1 MVRSSSHPVFSLV
14 AVVAL
19 LAVSLALV
27 VAPPS
32 AEGAP
37 ATTSFPSVTT
47 VDPELELQ
55 LTDAGAATAIVTLHE
70 GASLDVLEAAGLA
83 GARLEALSMLIVEE
97 LAAPELAMLRD
108 MAEVRSVWAQE
119 ELELHMQESVW
130 TTGARQIWED
140 YGYTGE
146 GVELAVVDTG
156 ADGTHYDFGNLIEFC
171 NASGT
176 GTIGVVP
183 CTENPELAVDDNG
196 HGTHVAGTMAGT
208 GAASGGMDDPHST
221 IGMAPDSKI
230 RSYAANVAA
239 SLLNTDILAAYDDL
253 IEKKVSGENDIVA
266 INNSFGGGIGSD
278 YNPDDP
284 QAIAYKTA
292 NEVGMLPVFS
302 AGNSGPEDNTL
313 GVQCLSPYVL
323 CVGASTKTDGITAF
337 SSVGRPAA
345 PHPVAPDE
353 QDENGDDDGEIEYHN
368 HDRRLARAFDIG
380 VYRPG
385 IVAPGAV
392 INAMMAN
399 APCKVETP
407 EELRESCYEPLQ
419 GTSMSAPHVTG
430 AAGLV
435 TEAFR
440 DAHDRDPS
448 ADELLDILERSA
460 APLPGHSAEQQ
471 GTGRLD
477 VPAAIELALE
487 YGGDGQTEPA
497 WAPVGTPAPSYVDG
511 KHPGGDTLVA
521 AQVGC
526 TGAGSFNLRDQAG
539 VTTFEVPSGAHELT
553 VDVEWGDYHPEANLY
568 LELFRPGHDPAAS
581 EDDPGPTR
589 TFPVAESAGLV
600 HTDPI
605 IDDVGPPATS
615 RSVTFAAPEEGEWS
629 LRVTHRTGGSAQPCP
644 ENDNTE
650 DTEQTLP
657 GFAYDVEVH
666 ATQVTDLPETEFHGD
681 GDGGDS
687 VELHGTAQYPGPLE
701 GVTTWAAPG
710 TRADAADDDEVEI
723 AETLYF
729 QGGPGD
735 AAAMEGTF
743 GPEEPD
749 GEPPV
754 TQTALTSIANDDLP
768 WNELAITWHGEYTG
782 TIDGNLQL
790 DWWWATPNATGQ
802 LIGVE
807 AHVTVFADPDPDGDA
822 EQPEN
827 VVARQEIR
835 LDVGPDAGP
844 VQNTNTVYVRGEFEE
859 SLQIQVSPVF
869 VDTGPG
875 ITALYGAGST
885 PSHVGIPESSGD
897 DGLADVDA
905 PQDVRVTDLQD
916 ELRIAW
922 DEHDTADSYAIHRST
937 DPGFTM
943 SEDTLVAETDGEE
956 CQSPNVPTWPGASH
970 DGLCFVDSGV
980 QQGTTYY
987 YRVVSLDEDGRAG
1000 EASLLGYGTPT
1011 FPDRQARVQVDRIF
1025 GPGYWEDAEAS
1036 DEQVLTWTHRWDQRG
1051 IDDPDEPRARV
1062 FSQGVGS
1069 HVAEA
1074 SETPEDPE
1082 DPQDPVPPGD
1092 PETPGPPEEPGPP
1105 REPGEPRGTSRVCE
1119 PAAAYDNP
1127 YADLVSANPHFVNIL
1142 CMTDYGIARGYPDGT
1157 YRPPIDVTRDQMA
1170 TFIANLIELERDLP
1184 EARSQ
1189 FGDVGTESPH
1199 WESIHKLARAGV
1211 VEGRSQEVYAPR
1223 ASVTRDQ
1230 MASFIARAVD
1240 YIDNGAVDGSAPPA
1254 ASSTGL
1260 FSDVP
1265 ADSTHRDAIEMLSEQ
1280 GVTVGYGDG
1289 TYGPRDHT
1297 RRDQMASFIMRAY
1310 DYIRESQEG

>member
-1 MVRSSSHPVFSLV
+1 MLSTTRPMAS
-14 AVVAL
+14 VVAFATL
-19 LAVSLALV
+19 LAVALALV
-27 VAPPS
+27 TAPPAAES
-32 AEGAP
+32 APSSDSSPAIVSAP
-37 ATTSFPSVTT
+37 PTT
-47 VDPELELQ
+47 VDPDLEAELL
-55 LTDAGAATAIVTLHE
+55 DGAGLPLGATATAIVTAHE
-70 GASLDVLEAAGLA
+70 ASDLDAIEAAGIE
-83 GARLEALSMLIVEE
+83 GERLEALGMLLVEE
-97 LAAPELAMLRD
+97 LSGAQLVTLRH
-108 MAEVRSVWAQE
+108 MVEVRSVWAQE
-119 ELELHMQESVW
+119 ELELHMQESTWVTEARDVW
-130 TTGARQIWED
+130 EN

-171 NASGT
+171 NASAT
-176 GTIGVVP
+176 GTIGLVL
-183 CTENPELAVDDNG
+183 CTEDREAAVDDNG

-208 GAASGGMDDPHST
+208 GEASGGIDDPHST
-221 IGMAPDSKI
+221 IGMAPDAKI

-253 IEKKVSGENDIVA
+253 IEKKEAGENDIVA

-345 PHPVAPDE
+345 PHPQEPGDDE
-353 QDENGDDDGEIEYHN
+353 ENGEENGDAEIEYHN

-385 IVAPGAV
+385 VVAPGAV

-399 APCKVETP
+399 APCKTGMP

-471 GTGRLD
+471 GVGRLD
-477 VPAAIELALE
+477 VPAAIEVALA
-487 YGGDGQTEPA
+487 YDGDGQTEPD
-497 WAPVGTPAPSYVDG
+497 WKPVGTPPPNYVAG
-511 KHPGGDTLVA
+511 KHPHGDTLIVE
-521 AQVGC
+521 QVGC
-526 TGAGSFNLRDQAG
+526 TGTGSFSVRDQAG
-539 VTTFEVPSGAHELT
+539 VTTFDVPSGAHELT
-553 VDVEWGDYHPEANLY
+553 VDVEWGDYHPDANLY
-568 LELFRPGHDPAAS
+568 VELFRPGHDPANS

-600 HTDPI
+600 HTEGI

-615 RSVTFAAPEEGEWS
+615 RSVAFAAPEDGEWS
-629 LRVTHRTGGSAQPCP
+629 LRVTHRTGGTVQPCQ

-650 DTEQTLP
+650 ETERAE
-657 GFAYDVEVH
+657 GFSYDVEVH
-666 ATQVTDLPETEFHGD
+666 ATQVTDLPETEFDGEDAGD
-681 GDGGDS
+681 DT
-687 VELHGTAQYPGPLE
+687 VELTGIAEYPAHLE

-710 TRADAADDDEVEI
+710 TQADAAGDDEVEI

-735 AAAMEGTF
+735 ALAMEGTF

-749 GEPPV
+749 GEPPA
-754 TQTALTSIANDDLP
+754 TQTALTSIANDDVP
-768 WNELAITWHGEYTG
+768 WNELAITWHGEYSG
-782 TIDGNLQL
+782 EIDGNLQF
-790 DWWWATPNATGQ
+790 DWWWSSPNVTGQ

-822 EQPEN
+822 AQPEN

-835 LDVGPDAGP
+835 LDVGPEAGP
-844 VQNTNTVYVRGEFEE
+844 VQNTNTVFVRGEFEE

-875 ITALYGAGST
+875 ITAHYDAGST
-885 PSHVGIPESSGD
+885 PSLFGVPESSGD

-905 PQDVRVTDLQD
+905 PQNVRVTDLQD

-922 DEHDTADSYAIHRST
+922 DDNPAADGYAIHRST
-937 DPGFTM
+937 SPGFTI
-943 SEDTLVAETDGEE
+943 SGDTLLTVTDGDA
-956 CQSPNVPTWPGASH
+956 CQSPDVPTWPGASH
-970 DGLCFVDSGV
+970 DGLCFVDGDV
-980 QQGTTYY
+980 VQGTTYY
-987 YRVVSLDEDGRAG
+987 YRVVSMEDGAAG
-1000 EASLLGYGTPT
+1000 EASLVGYGTPT
-1011 FPDRQARVQVDRIF
+1011 FPERQARAQVDRIF
-1025 GPGYWEDAEAS
+1025 GPGYWEVADAP
-1036 DEQVLTWTHRWDQRG
+1036 DQQVLTWTHLWDQRG
-1051 IDDPDEPRARV
+1051 VDDPDDPRARV
-1062 FSQGVGS
+1062 FTQGVGS
-1069 HVAEA
+1069 FVAE
-1074 SETPEDPE
+1074 
-1082 DPQDPVPPGD
+1082 PGLSD
-1092 PETPGPPEEPGPP
+1092 P
-1105 REPGEPRGTSRVCE
+1105 REPGEPRETDRVCG
-1119 PAAAYDNP
+1119 PADTYDNP
-1127 YADLVSANPHFVNIL
+1127 YSDVDSVNVHYRNIL
-1142 CMTDYGIARGYPDGT
+1142 CMTDYGIAQGYPDDT
-1157 YRPPIDVTRDQMA
+1157 YRPRRNVTRDQMA
-1170 TFIANLIELERDLP
+1170 TFITNLIELERELP
-1184 EARSQ
+1184 EGQDR
-1189 FGDVGTESPH
+1189 FDDVDEDNPH
-1199 WESIHKLARAGV
+1199 QESINKLAEAGV
-1211 VEGRSQEVYAPR
+1211 VEGRTQSTYAPR
-1223 ASVTRDQ
+1223 GRVTRDQ
-1230 MASFIARAVD
+1230 MASFISRAID
-1240 YIDNGAVDGSAPPA
+1240 YIHNGEVDGSAPPA
-1254 ASSTGL
+1254 PEESGH
-1260 FSDVP
+1260 FSDVSDDNP
-1265 ADSTHRDAIEMLSEQ
+1265 HRDAIDAMYEQ
-1280 GVTVGYGDG
+1280 GVTIGYDDD

-1297 RRDQMASFIMRAY
+1297 RRDQMASFIMRTY
-1310 DYIRESQEG
+1310 DYVAELSG

>member
-1 MVRSSSHPVFSLV
+1 MVRSPSRPAVSLV
-14 AVVAL
+14 ALMSL
-19 LAVSLALV
+19 LAITLSLV
-27 VAPPS
+27 VAPPP
-32 AEGAP
+32 AEGVSPAP
-37 ATTSFPSVTT
+37 TLPSVTT

-55 LTDAGAATAIVTLHE
+55 LAETGSATAIVTTHD
-70 GASLDVLEAAGLA
+70 GAGLEVLDEVGLA
-83 GARLEALSMLIVEE
+83 GARLETLGMVIVEDLTGLQ
-97 LAAPELAMLRD
+97 LATLREMD
-108 MAEVRSVWAQE
+108 EVRSVWAQE

-130 TTGARQIWED
+130 MTGARQVWED

-156 ADGTHYDFGNLIEFC
+156 ADGTHFDFENLIEFC
-171 NASGT
+171 NASAT
-176 GTIGVVP
+176 GTIGLVQ
-183 CTENPELAVDDNG
+183 CTEQTELAVDDNG

-208 GAASGGMDDPHST
+208 GAASGGIDDPHST
-221 IGMAPDSKI
+221 IGMAPDAKI

-239 SLLNTDILAAYDDL
+239 SLLNTDILAAYDHL
-253 IEKKVSGENDIVA
+253 IEGKLSGHHDIVA

-278 YNPDDP
+278 YSPDDP
-284 QAIAYKTA
+284 QAIAYKVA
-292 NEVGMLPVFS
+292 NEAGMLPVFS

-345 PHPVAPDE
+345 PHPVAP
-353 QDENGDDDGEIEYHN
+353 GDDDEDEDDDTADGNGEIEYHN

-392 INAMMAN
+392 INAMSAN
-399 APCKVETP
+399 LSPGDVPLCPVGSPAPEG
-407 EELRESCYEPLQ
+407 CYEELQ
-419 GTSMSAPHVTG
+419 GTSMSAPHVAG

-440 DAHDRDPS
+440 DAHERDPS

-471 GTGRLD
+471 GVGRLD
-477 VPAAIELALE
+477 VPAAIELALV
-487 YGGDGQTEPA
+487 YDGDGETEPD
-497 WAPVGTPAPSYVDG
+497 WAPVGTPMPNYVDG

-521 AQVGC
+521 EQVGC
-526 TGAGSFNLRDQAG
+526 TGTGSFTLRDEAG
-539 VTTFEVPSGAHELT
+539 VTTFDVPAGAHELT

-615 RSVTFAAPEEGEWS
+615 RSVAFAAPEEGEWS
-629 LRVTHRTGGSAQPCP
+629 LRVTHRAGGTLQPCQ
-644 ENDNTE
+644 EDNDNTAE
-650 DTEQTLP
+650 TERVE
-657 GFAYDVEVH
+657 GFSYDVEIH

-681 GDGGDS
+681 DAGEGTVD
-687 VELHGTAQYPGPLE
+687 LQGTAEYPDPLE

-710 TRADAADDDEVEI
+710 TRAEATADGDVEI

-735 AAAMEGTF
+735 TVAMEGTF

-749 GEPPV
+749 EELPT
-754 TQTALTSIANDDLP
+754 TQTALDSAANDDVP
-768 WNELAITWHGEYTG
+768 WNELAITWHGDYSGE
-782 TIDGNLQL
+782 INGNLQF
-790 DWWWATPNATGQ
+790 DWWWSSPNLTGP
-802 LIGVE
+802 LFGVE
-807 AHVTVFADPDPDGDA
+807 AHVTVFADPDPDGDD

-827 VVARQEIR
+827 IVARQEIQ
-835 LDVGPDAGP
+835 LDVGPDP
-844 VQNTNTVYVRGEFEE
+844 VPNTNTVFVRGEFEE

-875 ITALYGAGST
+875 LTAVYGAADT

-897 DGLADVDA
+897 ELADVDA
-905 PQDVRVTDLQD
+905 PQHVRVTDLQD

-922 DEHDTADSYAIHRST
+922 DEHDTAEAFAIHRST
-937 DPGFTM
+937 DPGFAISDETRI
-943 SEDTLVAETDGEE
+943 AEPDGDE

-970 DGLCFVDSGV
+970 DGLCFVDDEV
-980 QQGTTYY
+980 DQATTYY
-987 YRVVSLDEDGRAG
+987 YRVVSLDGEGVAG

-1011 FPDRQARVQVDRIF
+1011 FPDRQAHAQVDRIF
-1025 GPGYWEDAEAS
+1025 GPGYWEVADAE
-1036 DEQVLTWTHRWDQRG
+1036 DEQVLSWSHLWDQRG
-1051 IDDPDEPRARV
+1051 VDDPDEPRARV

-1069 HVAEA
+1069 QVADEPDDPDDPDDP
-1074 SETPEDPE
+1074 EDPGDPEDPE
-1082 DPQDPVPPGD
+1082 DP
-1092 PETPGPPEEPGPP
+1092 EEP
-1105 REPGEPRGTSRVCE
+1105 REPGDARDTDRVCE
-1119 PAAAYDNP
+1119 AAATYTNR
-1127 YADLVSANPHFVNIL
+1127 YSDLVSANTHYRNVL
-1142 CMTDYGIARGYPDGT
+1142 CMTAYGISQGFADGT
-1157 YRPPIDVTRDQMA
+1157 YRPSNDVTRDQMA
-1170 TFIANLIELERDLP
+1170 TFIANMIELERDLP
-1184 EARSQ
+1184 EAHVR
-1189 FGDVGTESPH
+1189 FDDIGTDSPH
-1199 WESIHKLARAGV
+1199 WENVHKLAEAGV
-1211 VEGRSQEVYAPR
+1211 VEGRDASTYAPR
-1223 ASVTRDQ
+1223 SPVTRDQ

-1240 YIDNGAVDGSAPPA
+1240 YIDDGAVNGSAPTA
-1254 ASSTGL
+1254 ADSPGH

-1265 ADSTHRDAIEMLSEQ
+1265 AENTHSDAIDALYEQ
-1280 GVTVGYGDG
+1280 GVTAGYGDG
-1289 TYGPRDHT
+1289 TYGPRDQT

-1310 DYIRESQEG
+1310 DDIRESSEG